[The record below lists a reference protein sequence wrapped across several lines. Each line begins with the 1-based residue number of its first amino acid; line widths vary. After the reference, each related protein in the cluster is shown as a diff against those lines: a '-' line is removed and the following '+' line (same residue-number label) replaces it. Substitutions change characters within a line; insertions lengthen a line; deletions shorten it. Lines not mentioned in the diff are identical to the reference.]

1 MSRTH
6 VRIAIVTLALFVGFV
21 GVTAP
26 ACATPRCAKAMAPV
40 MSPETCGVDGGY
52 SLSAACNDMRPVST
66 GVAAVTHSTTHSHAT
81 AVAVFHPEDTLAF
94 AAQATSRQVV
104 GPPPQP
110 LLDTSR
116 LRI

>member
-1 MSRTH
+1 MDHIRT
-6 VRIAIVTLALFVGFV
+6 RIAIVTLALFVGFL

-26 ACATPRCAKAMAPV
+26 ACATPRCAKAMAPA
-40 MSPETCGVDGGY
+40 MKPQNCGLDGGF
-52 SLSAACNDMRPVST
+52 SLSAACDDMRPVSA
-66 GVAAVTHSTTHSHAT
+66 GVTAVAHSTTHSHAI
-81 AVAVFHPEDTLAF
+81 AVAVFHPEDTLAL
-94 AAQATSRQVV
+94 AAQVTSRQVT